1 MASSVPSKIQLGALM
16 ELYKLE
22 DYTGQLMD
30 AARFRDYCPNG
41 VQVEGRPEVLRLVSG
56 VTASLDLLK
65 AAIGAGADA
74 ILVHHGYFWKNED
87 ARIAGVKR
95 ARIELLLRHNVSL
108 LAYHLPLDAHPV
120 LGNNAQLAQKLG
132 FVVEGGFGEQSI
144 ACHGVLADALPL
156 CGLGERIT
164 RVLGRA
170 PLIIGDGDRV
180 MRRIAW
186 CSGAAQGCFEEAIR
200 LGVEAFLTGEI
211 SEQCVHLARETGV
224 AFIAAGHHATERYGV
239 QALGAHLAQEFG
251 ISHQFID
258 IDNPV

>member
-1 MASSVPSKIQLGALM
+1 MSSKIQLGAHM

-22 DYTGQLMD
+22 AYTGQLMD

-41 VQVEGRPEVLRLVSG
+41 VQVEGRPEIFHLVSG

-74 ILVHHGYFWKNED
+74 ILVHHGYFWKGED
-87 ARIAGVKR
+87 ARITGVKR
-95 ARIELLLRHNVSL
+95 VRIELLLRHNVSL

-132 FVVEGGFGEQSI
+132 FEVEGGFGEQNI

-156 CGLGERIT
+156 GGLGERVA
-164 RVLGRA
+164 RVLGRT
-170 PLIIGDGDRV
+170 PLIIGDGDRAV
-180 MRRIAW
+180 RHIAW
-186 CSGAAQGCFEEAIR
+186 CSGAGQGYLEEAIR
-200 LGVEAFLTGEI
+200 LGVDAFLTGEI

-239 QALGAHLAQEFG
+239 QALGQHLAQQFG
-251 ISHQFID
+251 ISHQFVD

>member
-1 MASSVPSKIQLGALM
+1 M

-30 AARFRDYCPNG
+30 VARFHDYCPNG
-41 VQVEGRPEVLRLVSG
+41 VQVEGRPEVFRLVSG

-65 AAIGAGADA
+65 AAIGVGADA

-87 ARIAGVKR
+87 ARITGVKR
-95 ARIELLLRHNVSL
+95 ARIEFLLRHNVSL

-120 LGNNAQLAQKLG
+120 LGNNAQLAQKLE
-132 FVVEGGFGEQSI
+132 FVEEGRFGEQSI
-144 ACHGVLADALPL
+144 ACHGALTDELPL
-156 CGLGERIT
+156 CGLGERVT

-170 PLIIGDGDRV
+170 PLIIGDGDTPV
-180 MRRIAW
+180 RRIAW
-186 CSGAAQGCFEEAIR
+186 CSGAAQGYFEEAIR
-200 LGVEAFLTGEI
+200 LGVDAFLTGEI

-224 AFIAAGHHATERYGV
+224 GFIAAGHHATERYGV
-239 QALGAHLAQEFG
+239 QALGAHLAQQFC
-251 ISHQFID
+251 ISHQFVD